1 MPLHSCGY
9 FKQLIFTKSFV
20 FSCLLF
26 AFLTPTQAQLIQ
38 ESSFIFEMFGGGRA
52 AEGREELMLYLWRSM
67 AIKGSCK
74 APGCMA
80 IK

>member
-1 MPLHSCGY
+1 M
-9 FKQLIFTKSFV
+9 
-20 FSCLLF
+20 
-26 AFLTPTQAQLIQ
+26 IQ
-38 ESSFIFEMFGGGRA
+38 ESSFIFEMFGGDRA

-80 IK
+80 IE